1 MSISVKNLT
10 FAYGKKEILHDVE
23 FSSNNGDL
31 TAVLGPNGAGKS
43 TFFRCILGFLKAQ
56 KGEIL
61 LNGKNIKT
69 LNRAEIA
76 REIAYIPQS
85 VTPTFNY
92 TVLDTVLMGT
102 TNTLKAFEVPSEAQ
116 KIKALEILESLGIGH
131 LSYRGCSNISGGE
144 RQLVL
149 LARALIQNAKILL
162 MDEPTANL
170 DYGNQYKVMKRISQL
185 AKQGYIVI
193 FSTHDPNQA
202 LLHATR
208 IFVLRNG
215 STVING
221 APDKVLTERKLSD
234 LYGIDIS
241 LQAVTCGTGSK
252 TLVCLPRN

>member
-1 MSISVKNLT
+1 MSIKVQNLT
-10 FAYGKKEILHDVE
+10 FSYGDKETLHNVE
-23 FSSNNGDL
+23 FSSEDGDL

-43 TFFRCILGFLKAQ
+43 TFFKCILGFLKANTG
-56 KGEIL
+56 KIL
-61 LNGKNIKT
+61 LNGKDMKT
-69 LNRAEIA
+69 LTRAEIA
-76 REIAYIPQS
+76 KEIAYIPQS
-85 VTPTFNY
+85 ITPTFNY

-102 TNTLKAFEVPSEAQ
+102 TNSLKAFESPSAAQ
-116 KIKALEILESLGIGH
+116 KAHAVEILDSLGIAH
-131 LSYRGCSNISGGE
+131 LSYRGCGNISGGE

-170 DYGNQYKVMKRISQL
+170 DYGNQYKVMKRISAL
-185 AKQGYIVI
+185 AKQDYTVI

-221 APDKVLTERKLSD
+221 APEQVLTEAKLSE

-241 LQAVTCGTGSK
+241 LKKVKLCDSE
-252 TLVCLPRN
+252 TLVCLPVN